1 MDRQSGVNAIKESP
15 ETVTGQ
21 LTSWAS
27 RSVGTLETFS
37 YIVLGILLAAAVLL
51 GISSAAVTLWEAT
64 LEHGEGTFLVLAID
78 RLLFVL
84 MIVEILHTVRVSFTA
99 GELNCE
105 PFLIV
110 GLIATIRRMLV
121 ITLES
126 SQAHQPGHWTAD
138 LQSSLV
144 ATMAE
149 LVVLG
154 VLILI
159 MVFSIYLLRRSRL
172 HRTQ

>member
-1 MDRQSGVNAIKESP
+1 M
-15 ETVTGQ
+15 GQ
-21 LTSWAS
+21 AYPDPISARLAGWAT
-27 RSVGTLETFS
+27 RSVGAIE
-37 YIVLGILLAAAVLL
+37 IVAYMILGLMLAAAALL
-51 GISSAAVTLWEAT
+51 GIGGAAKTLWEAA
-64 LEHGEGTFLVLAID
+64 LEHGEGQFLIIAID

-84 MIVEILHTVRVSFTA
+84 MIVEILHTVRVSFSS
-99 GELNCE
+99 GELICE

-126 SQAHQPGHWTAD
+126 SQVHQPGHWSAD
-138 LQSSLV
+138 LQSSLN

-154 VLILI
+154 LLILI
-159 MVFSIYLLRRSRL
+159 MVFSIFLLRRS
-172 HRTQ
+172 HRSGAP

>member
-1 MDRQSGVNAIKESP
+1 MENKASP
-15 ETVTGQ
+15 DTVTAQ
-21 LTSWAS
+21 LTSWAT
-27 RSVGTLETFS
+27 RSVGTIEAFS
-37 YIVLGILLAAAVLL
+37 YIVLGILLAAAVVL
-51 GISSAAVTLWEAT
+51 GIGGAAVTLWEAT
-64 LEHGEGTFLVLAID
+64 LEHGEGQFLVLAID

-84 MIVEILHTVRVSFTA
+84 MIVEILHTVRVSFNA

-138 LQSSLV
+138 LQSSLN
-144 ATMAE
+144 ATMTE

-154 VLILI
+154 LLILV

-172 HRTQ
+172 ARTPPVK